1 MTFLAHLIRPY
12 TGLDLTK
19 MSFLEEYHTQTTLT
33 DTAAHAEG
41 QFAVKK
47 LLVEIQLG
55 TILLTCNHEYPWMT
69 APQHDPAQDT
79 R

>member
-55 TILLTCNHEYPWMT
+55 TILLTCNLQLTDQTLLVHT
-69 APQHDPAQDT
+69 NTHG
-79 R
+79 

>member
-12 TGLDLTK
+12 TGLDLTE

-55 TILLTCNHEYPWMT
+55 TILLTGDLQLTDQTLLVHTNTHG
-69 APQHDPAQDT
+69 
-79 R
+79 